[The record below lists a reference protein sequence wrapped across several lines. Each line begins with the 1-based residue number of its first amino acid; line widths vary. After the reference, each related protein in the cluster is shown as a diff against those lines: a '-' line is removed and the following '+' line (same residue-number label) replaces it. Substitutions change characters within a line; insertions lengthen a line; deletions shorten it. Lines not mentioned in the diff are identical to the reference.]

1 MGWCGG
7 GRARPGPRGTR
18 AAAAASALHARARV
32 GRAGAQAW
40 RPRGAPRHQP
50 QKCEGGQAQIHLIRS
65 PQGGLC
71 SPPPRAVP
79 PAAAPVALPHVVEM
93 CLWGGGRGW
102 GWPKGGWEG
111 RGGWRC
117 IAPSPQQWGI
127 EKVKLFFQGATSR
140 RHAFGPCGPQ
150 QAQGGRGRKREAQG
164 RGQGG
169 MASKRK
175 EGLLFPSPLFW
186 WKQAFAF
193 QPPPPPPLSPK
204 RHSRGAGS
212 APRLALTPKEDPTS
226 PPPARGGA
234 KGTPFL
240 ASAAG
245 ERGPGAPWEPSAHP
259 PQVTAITHTRPLC
272 RASVC
277 VIRSRKPGV
286 VEFSLH
292 AVCGAPTLPLRL
304 PGAAPF
310 SSPSPLPVH
319 SPPLPTHQKGLR
331 CLRACGRRLSQGQP
345 SNP

>member
-193 QPPPPPPLSPK
+193 QPPPPPPFLPNVTL
-204 RHSRGAGS
+204 GE
-212 APRLALTPKEDPTS
+212 LALLRALRSHPRKTQRAPPPHAAGPRARLSWPARRGSVAQGHRGSPAHTHPRS
-226 PPPARGGA
+226 PPSP
-234 KGTPFL
+234 TL
-240 ASAAG
+240 AHSVG
-245 ERGPGAPWEPSAHP
+245 R
-259 PQVTAITHTRPLC
+259 
-272 RASVC
+272 VC
-277 VIRSRKPGV
+277 V
-286 VEFSLH
+286 
-292 AVCGAPTLPLRL
+292 
-304 PGAAPF
+304 
-310 SSPSPLPVH
+310 
-319 SPPLPTHQKGLR
+319 
-331 CLRACGRRLSQGQP
+331 
-345 SNP
+345 